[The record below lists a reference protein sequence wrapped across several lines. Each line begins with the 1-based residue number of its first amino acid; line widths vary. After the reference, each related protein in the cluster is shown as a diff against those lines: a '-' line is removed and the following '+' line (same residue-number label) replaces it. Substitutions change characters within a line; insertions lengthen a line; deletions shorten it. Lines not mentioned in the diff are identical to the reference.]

1 MRFQTSHLA
10 LALDV
15 LRHVEVLTVP
25 DDVGEVTDPIAKDNH
40 AGLVR
45 QLKVDLDMTVAVD
58 EVVDVGVILYVL
70 LRVEHQMLALLTHV
84 GRLLAVGTLQ
94 A

>member
-1 MRFQTSHLA
+1 MRFRTSHLA

-15 LRHVEVLTVP
+15 LRHVEVLAVP
-25 DDVGEVTDPIAKDNH
+25 DDVGEMADPIAKDNH

-70 LRVEHQMLALLTHV
+70 LRVEHQMLAILTHV